1 MNSNGIKWGPFT
13 LRIPFIHMKLLPGEF
28 LQGLVISGATALAAA
43 PVGMALGLTLNE
55 AVAACF
61 IASVLIT
68 SSPIIFGEPL
78 AAGWITPALPLVIG
92 FFMTKGMFDGSYRIE
107 TFHYMAAMAIEFT
120 LLVLVLG
127 LTGIGKLIVE
137 KVPNGLKSGIILGAA
152 IAAFYQIFFSDFD
165 RYIGNAPIS
174 MISALVIC
182 TITTFSEP
190 FKRLAQKNKVLSIIG
205 SLGLLPG
212 FIVAALTGYITGELT
227 WNIEWGFAV
236 PAVAEV
242 YTQTSPLVIGFPP
255 LETYL
260 EVLPLVVIGYLLLFG
275 DFVTGIEV
283 IKEGQKQRPDEIIN
297 IDINRSHNS
306 VGIRNLLGSI
316 INPFFP
322 TQGALWTGVHVV
334 VVERWKQG
342 KEAMGSLFDGIGSY
356 YLMGIPFLFFV
367 VPFIDMMEPLMI
379 VALGVTLILTGLAC
393 AYIAM
398 SLVTKNSEMAIALVT
413 AVLIAFGGEY
423 MWLGIIIGLILSY
436 ALVDDDGINNV

>member
-13 LRIPFIHMKLLPGEF
+13 LRIPFIHMKLLTGEF

-55 AVAACF
+55 AIAACF
-61 IASVLIT
+61 ISSVLIT

-107 TFHYMAAMAIEFT
+107 TFHYMGAMAIEFT
-120 LLVLVLG
+120 FLVLVLG
-127 LTGIGKLIVE
+127 LTGICKIIVE

-174 MISALVIC
+174 MISALIIC

-212 FIVAALTGYITGELT
+212 FIVAALTGYITGELS
-227 WNIEWGFAV
+227 WNIEWGLAV
-236 PAVAEV
+236 PAVADV

-342 KEAMGSLFDGIGSY
+342 KDAMGSLFDGIGSY

-398 SLVTKNSEMAIALVT
+398 SLVNKNSEMAIALVT

-423 MWLGIIIGLILSY
+423 MWLGIVIGLILSY
-436 ALVDDDGINNV
+436 VFGYAYLS

>member
-55 AVAACF
+55 AIAACF
-61 IASVLIT
+61 ISSVLIT

-107 TFHYMAAMAIEFT
+107 TFHYMGAMAIEFT
-120 LLVLVLG
+120 FLVLVLG

-174 MISALVIC
+174 MISALIIC

-212 FIVAALTGYITGELT
+212 FIVAALTGYITGELS
-227 WNIEWGFAV
+227 WNIEWGLAV
-236 PAVAEV
+236 PAVADV

-342 KEAMGSLFDGIGSY
+342 KDAMGSLFDGIGSY

-423 MWLGIIIGLILSY
+423 MWLGIVIGLILSY
-436 ALVDDDGINNV
+436 VLVDDDGINNG

>member
-1 MNSNGIKWGPFT
+1 MNSNGIKWGPFR
-13 LRIPFIHMKLLPGEF
+13 LRIPFIHIKLLPAEF

-92 FFMTKGMFDGSYRIE
+92 FFMAKGMFDGSYRIE

-120 LLVLVLG
+120 LLVLILG

-190 FKRLAQKNKVLSIIG
+190 FKRLAQKNKILSIIA

-212 FIVAALTGYITGELT
+212 FIVAAITGYISGEIT
-227 WNIEWGFAV
+227 WNIEWGLAV

-342 KEAMGSLFDGIGSY
+342 KDAMGSLFDGIGSY

>member
-13 LRIPFIHMKLLPGEF
+13 LRIPFIHIKLLPAEF

-92 FFMTKGMFDGSYRIE
+92 FFMAKGMFDGSYRIE

-120 LLVLVLG
+120 LLVLILG

-190 FKRLAQKNKVLSIIG
+190 FKRLAQKNKILSIIA

-212 FIVAALTGYITGELT
+212 FIVAAITGYISGEIT
-227 WNIEWGFAV
+227 WNIEWGLAV

-423 MWLGIIIGLILSY
+423 MWLGIVIGLILSY
-436 ALVDDDGINNV
+436 ALVDDNGINNG

>member
-13 LRIPFIHMKLLPGEF
+13 LRIPFIHMKLLPKEF
-28 LQGLVISGATALAAA
+28 FQGLVISGATALAAF
-43 PVGMALGLTLNE
+43 PVARALGLDENQ

-61 IASVLIT
+61 IISVLV
-68 SSPIIFGEPL
+68 SSGPIIFGVPF

-92 FFMTKGMFDGSYRIE
+92 FFMSKDMYDGSYRVE
-107 TFHYMAAMAIEFT
+107 AFYYMGAMAIEFS
-120 LLVLVLG
+120 LLVLILG
-127 LTGIGKLIVE
+127 VTGIGKLIVE

-165 RYIGNAPIS
+165 RYIANTPIS
-174 MISALVIC
+174 MISALILC

-190 FKRLAQKNKVLSIIG
+190 FKRLARKNKFLEIIG

-212 FIVAALTGYITGELT
+212 FIVAAITGYISGEIS
-227 WNIEWGFAV
+227 WNIEWGLEV
-236 PAVAEV
+236 PGVV
-242 YTQTSPLVIGFPP
+242 DVFNTTSPLAIGFPP
-255 LETYL
+255 LELYF
-260 EVLPLVVIGYLLLFG
+260 EVFPLVLIGYLLLFG
-275 DFVTGIEV
+275 DFVTGAEV
-283 IKEGQKQRPDEIIN
+283 IKEGQSSRPDEAIDV
-297 IDINRSHNS
+297 DINTAHNS
-306 VGIRNLLGSI
+306 VGIRNLIGTM

-342 KEAMGSLFDGIGSY
+342 KDAMGSLFDGIGSY

-423 MWLGIIIGLILSY
+423 MWLGIVVGLILSY
-436 ALVDDDGINNV
+436 TLVDDDGINNG

>member
-55 AVAACF
+55 AIAACF
-61 IASVLIT
+61 ISSVLIT

-107 TFHYMAAMAIEFT
+107 TFHYMGAMAIEFT
-120 LLVLVLG
+120 FLVLVLG
-127 LTGIGKLIVE
+127 LTGIGKIIVE

-174 MISALVIC
+174 MISALIIC

-190 FKRLAQKNKVLSIIG
+190 FKRLAQKNKVLSIIS

-212 FIVAALTGYITGELT
+212 FIVAALTGYITGELS
-227 WNIEWGFAV
+227 WNIEWGLAV
-236 PAVAEV
+236 PAVADV

-342 KEAMGSLFDGIGSY
+342 KDAMGSLFDGIGSY

-423 MWLGIIIGLILSY
+423 MWLGIVVGLILSY
-436 ALVDDDGINNV
+436 VLVDDNGINNG

>member
-127 LTGIGKLIVE
+127 LTGIGKIIVE

-423 MWLGIIIGLILSY
+423 MWLGIVIGLILSY
-436 ALVDDDGINNV
+436 ALVDDDGINNG

>member
-55 AVAACF
+55 AIAACF
-61 IASVLIT
+61 ISSVLIT

-107 TFHYMAAMAIEFT
+107 TFHYMGAMAIEFT
-120 LLVLVLG
+120 FLVLVLG
-127 LTGIGKLIVE
+127 LTGIGKIIVE

-174 MISALVIC
+174 MISALIIC

-190 FKRLAQKNKVLSIIG
+190 FKRLAQKNKALSIIG

-212 FIVAALTGYITGELT
+212 FIVAALTGYITGELS
-227 WNIEWGFAV
+227 WNIEWGLAV
-236 PAVAEV
+236 PAVVDV

-342 KEAMGSLFDGIGSY
+342 KDAMGSLFDGIGSY

-398 SLVTKNSEMAIALVT
+398 SLVNKNSEMAIALVT

-423 MWLGIIIGLILSY
+423 MWLGIVIGLILSY
-436 ALVDDDGINNV
+436 VLVDDNGINNG